1 MLDAQDPL
9 RLEPLLE
16 ALLDSWDR
24 NNTILLNL
32 LRALP
37 EGGPKGGGAALAPR
51 RKRGGDPGTSGRT
64 KKRGLSRPAV
74 GLTRSS
80 TLRNE
85 DNITHD
91 ELNESRQTSEN
102 VPLSPSY
109 PVVYIRTASG
119 LTAISGLC
127 CSCRIRMIWPAFGAC
142 NNVHGR
148 CSSVMRP
155 RLPI

>member
-1 MLDAQDPL
+1 MRKP
-9 RLEPLLE
+9 
-16 ALLDSWDR
+16 
-24 NNTILLNL
+24 
-32 LRALP
+32 
-37 EGGPKGGGAALAPR
+37 GGYL
-51 RKRGGDPGTSGRT
+51 GTSGGE
-64 KKRGLSRPAV
+64 KKRGLRRTAV

-127 CSCRIRMIWPAFGAC
+127 CSCRIPMLFPPFCSC
-142 NNVHGR
+142 NNFTR
-148 CSSVMRP
+148 PFSSVICP
-155 RLPI
+155 